1 MPDRRVRPQRAE
13 RRFAVRAARPAD
25 APALLWVHARA
36 IRVLAA
42 THYSEA
48 QRDAWIARMSTD
60 RLQEAMAARQ
70 LIVAEVATPEGPRIV
85 GYGQLHPV
93 EGAIEAIYV
102 DPDFSR
108 RGVGRTLCDALQEHA
123 RALGLPG
130 LVLDASLNS
139 VPFYA
144 AMGFRQRCL
153 DHHQLA
159 PGVQMACAVM
169 EKRFAP
175 VARDPRRDR

>member
-1 MPDRRVRPQRAE
+1 MSVE
-13 RRFAVRAARPAD
+13 RLR
-25 APALLWVHARA
+25 
-36 IRVLAA
+36 
-42 THYSEA
+42 
-48 QRDAWIARMSTD
+48 
-60 RLQEAMAARQ
+60 EAMSARQ
-70 LIVAEVATPEGPRIV
+70 LIVAEMAAPEGPRVI

-102 DPDFSR
+102 DPDCSR
-108 RGVGRTLCDALQEHA
+108 RGVGRALFDALQGRA

-130 LVLDASLNS
+130 LALDASLNS

-153 DHHQLA
+153 DHHELA
-159 PGVQMACAVM
+159 PGVRMAFAVM

-175 VARDPRRDR
+175 AARAPRRVR